1 MKLPYLAAALFAA
14 AVLPCAAATID
25 PTPFVRTDNFE
36 SIKISPDGR
45 FLAATVQL
53 EDRRTLAILR
63 TGDKKV
69 TAGINLGRN
78 MDVLEYWWVS
88 PERVV
93 ASVAQK
99 IGSLDEP
106 APTGELVAINAD
118 GSGSELLVGQRAY
131 SQKAGTNIRGKKG
144 DKVAAWLIDDLPGD
158 DEHVLI
164 SVQPFVEEP
173 LRRVER
179 MNVHN
184 GRRETITT
192 APVRNATF
200 LTDNRSQVRFAN
212 GSDVDNIAQLWYRAG
227 DAAKWE
233 RFEHLGEDE
242 LIQHPIGFSADDR
255 LVYLQV
261 ERAKGP
267 DVVVEHELATGK
279 RRVVLEDDDVDP
291 AAVLYRASTREPI
304 GVEYHDGLRR
314 TAFFDE
320 KSPQARLHRSLSA
333 AFAGNAVQIT
343 SMSAD
348 GGLALVFAFS
358 DRNPGDYYLFDTR
371 AKKADYL
378 LSRRDWL
385 DPEAMAEVRPV
396 QLEARDGLALHGL
409 LTLPRG
415 RGEKSLPMVVLPHGG
430 PFFIH
435 DAWGF
440 NPEGQMLAA
449 AGYAVLQVNFR
460 GSDNY
465 GRAFLEAGQRQWGRK
480 MQDDVT
486 DATRWAIA
494 QGLADPE
501 RICIHGASYGAYAAL
516 MGAAR
521 EPGLYRCASGYVGIY
536 EPALMHERGDI
547 QERKSGETYL
557 REWVGDPA
565 RLGEVSAVALAARI
579 KAPVLLA
586 AGGEDERAPIVHSK
600 KMEKALRQA
609 GAKVETRYYDTEGHG
624 FYTLPHRQEYYTQL
638 LAFLGRHLQPAA
650 APAPSP

>member
-1 MKLPYLAAALFAA
+1 MKLHSLAASLLAIV
-14 AVLPCAAATID
+14 VLPCAAASVD
-25 PTPFVRTDNFE
+25 PTPFVQTDSFDT
-36 SIKISPDGR
+36 IKISPDGR

-63 TGDKKV
+63 TDDKKL
-69 TAGINLGRN
+69 TAAINLGRN
-78 MDVLEYWWVS
+78 THVLDHWWVS
-88 PERVV
+88 PDRVV

-106 APTGELVAINAD
+106 APTGELVAINVD

-131 SQKAGTNIRGKKG
+131 AQRVGTNIRGKKG
-144 DKVAAWLIDDLPGD
+144 EKVAAWLIDDLPGD
-158 DEHVLI
+158 DKHVLI

-179 MNVHN
+179 MNVYN

-192 APVRNATF
+192 SPVRNATF

-212 GSDVDNIAQLWYRAG
+212 GSDVDNVAQLWYRADDG
-227 DAAKWE
+227 AKWE
-233 RFEHLGEDE
+233 RFDHLADDE
-242 LIQHPIGFSADDR
+242 LIQYPVGFSADDR
-255 LVYLQV
+255 FAYLQV
-261 ERAKGP
+261 ERAQGP
-267 DVVVEHELATGK
+267 DVLVEHELATGK

-291 AAVLYRASTREPI
+291 AAVLYRAHTRVPI
-304 GVEYHDGLRR
+304 GVVYHDGLRR
-314 TAFFDE
+314 LAFLDE
-320 KSPQARLHRSLSA
+320 KSVEARLHRSLSA
-333 AFAGNAVQIT
+333 AFAGNAVEIT

-348 GGLALVFAFS
+348 GGLALVFASS

-396 QLEARDGLALHGL
+396 ELEARDGLALHGL

-415 RGEKSLPMVVLPHGG
+415 RGEKGLPLVVVPHGG
-430 PFFIH
+430 PFFVH

-440 NPEGQMLAA
+440 NPELQLFAT

-460 GSDNY
+460 GSSNY
-465 GRAFLEAGQRQWGRK
+465 GRAFMEAGQREWGRK

-494 QGLADPE
+494 QGIADPK

-521 EPGLYRCASGYVGIY
+521 EPDLYRCASGYVGIY

-565 RLGEVSAVALAARI
+565 KLGEVSVVALAARI
-579 KAPVLLA
+579 KVPVLIA
-586 AGGEDERAPIVHSK
+586 AGGEDERAPILHSK
-600 KMEKALRQA
+600 KMEKALKQA
-609 GAKVETRYYDTEGHG
+609 GGRVETRYYDTEGHG
-624 FYTLPHRQEYYTQL
+624 FYTLKHRQEYYTQL
-638 LAFLGRHLQPAA
+638 LAFLARNLPQQAE
-650 APAPSP
+650 PAPSP